1 MHHTEKII
9 ISGIFPGFII
19 QRRDTFARGVRSQ
32 SSYFVHKDTEF
43 LYLVSRSLSL
53 FMLLK
58 KVIQNLHID
67 NLNPVILRERLLV
80 FYEPNLHR
88 MFKVNFYI
96 DLYDHNFMVNFYI
109 DLYDH
114 NELNYCNR
122 VQKHVKRMTGR
133 CCFFFWFNQSNL
145 KYEASNALAFS
156 HAVMTASVLPSIA

>member
-96 DLYDHNFMVNFYI
+96 DLYDHN
-109 DLYDH
+109 
-114 NELNYCNR
+114 ELNYCNR